1 MSIRIQTLGATELRP
16 ANTIFKRDYRTAITV
31 GGAAGQVVGSYLAA
45 WVKLPSPFTGNQ
57 SFNIFGA
64 DTDANGLVNETNQSG
79 LQIGGSQAAISPLRM
94 RYRASALSNSNDAMS
109 QFVAGASY
117 LVIVSPATN
126 IGTNASPVWIQWLAF
141 CAPGGT
147 PETLMVAQNATL
159 TNSSV
164 QAVLSNLFAAAST
177 QGTRTP
183 VGFELEHVAYID
195 GDFPWDTANNPTA
208 GVTGS
213 GRPHHAALQALAG
226 AGGNPFL
233 DYAGL
238 VAAQNAGTLP
248 YSNLRSNGDA
258 VDPRP
263 GRASVSFWWKLPN
276 LTTLANAGT
285 GGANTLVVTNYNSL
299 SGGLTDGST
308 SLAPAHWAPAV
319 AAPTI
324 ASTFDKFIP
333 GRGVQAFT
341 FGGTYDAVNTTALER
356 RWVLAGTSTPAAG
369 RNWADITGIS
379 GGNWSFT
386 ETVPIGNY
394 DLVVRDKNTPAQSAT
409 STDWLSG
416 TRVLLHGQSGMALA
430 LRTGFG
436 GGNPLGPNLL
446 NVAVDSG
453 AHGISFRL
461 DNMYA
466 EGGAGGTYAPPGPA
480 TVRMRPGEA
489 PPNCG
494 HGAIL
499 LLNEWNAHNPGHPL
513 MLCNMAINT
522 HGMDQWTANEVI
534 PDGDPTWRFMGPA
547 TPTPPGVTN
556 GNASGVVSYF
566 AWLLGSRADLHV
578 VPWLPGLSITP
589 EGRAAYVAAID
600 ARFFNSPNAPWL
612 SIPPWRAHVDASN
625 NDGASGPSI
634 RNRHIEFA
642 NELGARGILGP
653 TWMDTVNDFNGSGH
667 AAYNLAVD
675 NPDNAA
681 FNVSDGNQVGQGRLG
696 RSLGRVF
703 AWVYDRKIKAVGP
716 RLVVAYFGDGSRI
729 SIVLELGRACRTLN
743 GAALYAGQFWISTNN
758 GNTFIN
764 TGFTAALSS
773 DGLRVTLT
781 STGAAWPAT
790 NVRAEV
796 NWRIPFGPIEMPSE
810 RNAEASVYGLLYDN
824 QTHRGGINL
833 AAGVRPGNVLQ
844 GTSRAGTDSAGLPVT
859 VKGAARLL
867 ATERFIGSRTI
878 TARMMAAD
886 GVTVLREKTLAIT
899 AS

>member
-16 ANTIFKRDYRTAITV
+16 ANTVFKRDYRTAITV
-31 GGAAGQVVGSYLAA
+31 GGASGQVVGSYMAA

-57 SFNIFGA
+57 SFNLFGA

-79 LQIGGSQAAISPLRM
+79 LQIGGPAASIGPLRM
-94 RYRASALSNSNDAMS
+94 RWRVGTISVNNDGIS
-109 QFVAGASY
+109 QLAAGNAY
-117 LVIVSPATN
+117 LVLISPATN
-126 IGTNASPVWIQWLAF
+126 IGTNASPAWIQWIAF

-147 PETLMVAQNATL
+147 PETLVVAQNTTL
-159 TNSSV
+159 TNSAV
-164 QAVLSNLFAAAST
+164 QAIISNLFAAAST
-177 QGTRTP
+177 QSTRTP

-213 GRPHHAALQALAG
+213 GRPHHAAIQALAG
-226 AGGNPFL
+226 AGTNPFL

-248 YSNLRSNGDA
+248 YANLRSNGDTPA
-258 VDPRP
+258 RP
-263 GRASVSFWWKLPN
+263 GRTAVSFWWKLPN

-285 GGANTLVVTNYNSL
+285 GGTNPLVVTNYNSL
-299 SGGLTDGST
+299 SGGLTDGSLP
-308 SLAPAHWAPAV
+308 LAPAHWSPGA

-324 ASTFDKFIP
+324 TSTFDKFIP

-341 FGGTYDAVNTTALER
+341 ISGTYDAVNTTALER

-369 RNWADITGIS
+369 RDWADITGIS
-379 GGNWSFT
+379 GGTWSLT

-394 DLVVRDKNTPAQSAT
+394 DLVVRDKNTPALSAT

-430 LRTGFG
+430 LRGGPG
-436 GGNPLGPNLL
+436 GGPNGSNNL
-446 NVAVDSG
+446 NIAVASG
-453 AHGISFRL
+453 ARGIVFRL

-466 EGGAGGTYAPPGPA
+466 EGGAGGSYAPPGPS
-480 TVRMRPGEA
+480 TVALRPGEA
-489 PPNCG
+489 PSNCG

-499 LLNEWNAHNPGHPL
+499 LLNEWNSHNPGHPL
-513 MLCNMAINT
+513 MICNMAINT

-547 TPTPPGVTN
+547 TPTPPGVAN
-556 GNASGVVSYF
+556 GNDSGVVSYF

-578 VPWLPGLSITP
+578 VPWLPGLSQTP

-600 ARFFNSPNAPWL
+600 TRFFNSPNAPWL
-612 SIPPWRAHVDASN
+612 SITPWRAHVDTSN
-625 NDGASGPSI
+625 NDGASGPTI
-634 RNRHIEFA
+634 RNRHILFA
-642 NELGARGILGP
+642 EELGARGILGP
-653 TWMDTVNDFNGSGH
+653 SWMDTVNDFNGSGH
-667 AAYNLAVD
+667 SAYNLAID
-675 NPDNAA
+675 TPDASA

-696 RSLGRVF
+696 RSLGRAF
-703 AWVYDRKIKAVGP
+703 AWVYDRRIKASGP
-716 RLVVAYFGDGSRI
+716 RLVAAYFADGSRI
-729 SIVLELGRACRTLN
+729 AIVLELARACRTLN
-743 GAALYAGQFWISTNN
+743 GAALHAGQFWISTNN

-764 TGFTAALSS
+764 TGFTAALSA

-781 STGAAWPAT
+781 TTGAAWPAT
-790 NVRAEV
+790 DVRAEV
-796 NWRIPFGPIEMPSE
+796 HWRSPFGPIEMPSE

-824 QTHRGGINL
+824 QTHRGGTNL
-833 AAGVRPGNVLQ
+833 GAGVRPGNVLQ
-844 GTSRAGTDSAGLPVT
+844 GTCRAGTGSAGVAVT
-859 VKGAARLL
+859 AKAAAKLL
-867 ATERFIGSRTI
+867 ATEKFTGSRTI

-886 GVTVLREKTLAIT
+886 GVTVLREKTLVIT